1 METDMKK
8 KILIVILVLAAAALI
23 GGGVFLASRWEKPIS
38 EAISL
43 PSRTAVTP
51 SAQSSVPTDMPSSTQ
66 AEATATHLPTTAF
79 TATSPKP
86 LCGGPEVLYIIA
98 AGIDT
103 DDPNYTY
110 GLSDVMRV
118 IRVDFVKP
126 KVTVLTI
133 PRDLKVDLVDII
145 DAKAAEVPNAKLNQA
160 YFYGSPGMSYYTGTG
175 GGMGLLARVLAHNY
189 DLYVD
194 NYAAV
199 NMVAF
204 KEIIDAMGGV
214 DVYLNEPIDGRPLGK
229 DDVDPYKEGQGYFP
243 KGWNHLTGFDALSFV
258 RIRDRY
264 GEVTRTDHQTMLICG
279 IQEKLNS
286 PEIIT
291 SVPKMVLSVLDDIQ
305 TDLTL
310 AQIRQLICLLPK
322 LSRENLQF
330 VRFPDEWMVQGRAD
344 IARLGNTFVWDI
356 PVEKI
361 VEFIKDFEN
370 DAIPVELDK
379 AGTTCPVNPP
389 KK

>member
-1 METDMKK
+1 MKK
-8 KILIVILVLAAAALI
+8 KILIALLVFSAVALI
-23 GGGVFLASRWEKPIS
+23 GGGLYLANRWNKPMA
-38 EAISL
+38 EAINL

-51 SAQSSVPTDMPSSTQ
+51 SAQSSTPDGQAETSVPTQTST
-66 AEATATHLPTTAF
+66 AATDLPTTAF
-79 TATSPKP
+79 TATAPKP
-86 LCGGPEVLYIIA
+86 LCGGPEVMYIIA

-118 IRVDFVKP
+118 IRVDFVTP
-126 KVTVLTI
+126 KVTVLTL

-145 DAKAAEVPNAKLNQA
+145 AAKAAEVPNAKLNQA

-204 KEIIDAMGGV
+204 EEIIDAMGGV
-214 DVYLNEPIDGRPLGK
+214 DVYLNEPLDGRPLGK
-229 DDVDPYKEGQGYFP
+229 DDVDPYKQGQGYFP

-264 GEVTRTDHQTMLICG
+264 GEVARTDHQTLLICG
-279 IQEKLNS
+279 IQDKLRS

-305 TDLTL
+305 TDLTI

-322 LSRENLQF
+322 LSRENIQF

-361 VEFIKDFEN
+361 VEFINAFEN
-370 DAIPVELDK
+370 DTIPVVVEEG
-379 AGTTCPVNPP
+379 GTTCPVNPA

>member
-1 METDMKK
+1 MKK
-8 KILIVILVLAAAALI
+8 KLLIVLLVLAAALLI
-23 GGGVFLASRWEKPIS
+23 GGGLFLGNRWNKPIS

-43 PSRTAVTP
+43 PSRTASLPAATETSP
-51 SAQSSVPTDMPSSTQ
+51 SAGTETPAPTQTDEPAAPLPS
-66 AEATATHLPTTAF
+66 TTF
-79 TATSPKP
+79 TATAPRP
-86 LCGGPEVLYIIA
+86 QCGGPEVMYILA

-110 GLSDVMRV
+110 GLSDVIRV
-118 IRVDFVKP
+118 IRVDFVTP
-126 KVTVLTI
+126 RVTVLTI

-145 DAKAAEVPNAKLNQA
+145 ESKAAELPNAKLNQA
-160 YFYGSPGMSYYTGTG
+160 YFYGSPGMNYFTGTG

-204 KEIIDAMGGV
+204 EEIIDAMGGV
-214 DVYLNEPIDGRPLGK
+214 DVYLNEPLDGRPLGK
-229 DDVDPYKEGQGYFP
+229 DDVDPYKQGQGYFP

-264 GEVTRTDHQTMLICG
+264 GEVARTDHQTLLICG
-279 IQEKLNS
+279 IQEKLRS

-291 SVPKMVLSVLDDIQ
+291 SLPKMVLSVLNDIQ
-305 TDLTL
+305 TDLTI

-322 LSRENLQF
+322 LSRENIQF

-361 VEFIKDFEN
+361 VEFINAFEN
-370 DAIPVELDK
+370 DTIPVVVEEG
-379 AGTTCPVNPP
+379 GTTCPVNPA

>member
-1 METDMKK
+1 MKK
-8 KILIVILVLAAAALI
+8 KTLVVILVLAAAVLI
-23 GGGVFLASRWEKPIS
+23 GGGLFLANRWNKPIS

-43 PSRTAVTP
+43 PSRTVSPPTAPATTP
-51 SAQSSVPTDMPSSTQ
+51 GAQLETAAPTQTDGP
-66 AEATATHLPTTAF
+66 EAQLPTTTF
-79 TATSPKP
+79 TATAPRP

-118 IRVDFVKP
+118 IRVDFVTP

-145 DAKAAEVPNAKLNQA
+145 EAKAAEVPNAKLNQA

-204 KEIIDAMGGV
+204 EEIIDAMGGV
-214 DVYLNEPIDGRPLGK
+214 DVYLNEPLDGRPLGK
-229 DDVDPYKEGQGYFP
+229 DDVYPYKQGQGYFP

-264 GEVTRTDHQTMLICG
+264 GEVARTDHQTMLICG
-279 IQEKLNS
+279 IQDKLRS

-305 TDLTL
+305 TDLTI

-322 LSRENLQF
+322 LSHENLQF

-361 VEFIKDFEN
+361 VEFVNAFEN
-370 DAIPVELDK
+370 DTIPVVVEEG
-379 AGTTCPVNPP
+379 GTTCPVNPP

>member
-1 METDMKK
+1 M
-8 KILIVILVLAAAALI
+8 ALI
-23 GGGVFLASRWEKPIS
+23 GGGVFLASRWKTDQRS
-38 EAISL
+38 YF
-43 PSRTAVTP
+43 TP
-51 SAQSSVPTDMPSSTQ
+51 LTYCCYPFRPKRPDRYAQRHAGGGNRD
-66 AEATATHLPTTAF
+66 LPTTAF
-79 TATSPKP
+79 TATSPP
-86 LCGGPEVLYIIA
+86 LAAEVLYIIA

-291 SVPKMVLSVLDDIQ
+291 SVPKMVLWCWMISKP
-305 TDLTL
+305 DLTL

-330 VRFPDEWMVQGRAD
+330 VRFPDEWMVQGAPTLPGLATPSSW
-344 IARLGNTFVWDI
+344 IFRL
-356 PVEKI
+356 
-361 VEFIKDFEN
+361 
-370 DAIPVELDK
+370 
-379 AGTTCPVNPP
+379 
-389 KK
+389 KKSWSSSRTLKTMLSRWSWISWYDLPGEPAKNRQTGA